1 MSFSKPN
8 YKDFSFAHHGA
19 VYRILEKLFA
29 ELNISYYFIGANARD
44 VQLYNHVIEVNFE
57 AAPVLFDNNNV
68 AKLPLNI
75 SALTKRKDD
84 ELCDYYDD

>member
-29 ELNISYYFIGANARD
+29 ELNISYYLIGANARD
-44 VQLYNHVIEVNFE
+44 VQLYNQVIEVSFE
-57 AAPVLFDNNNV
+57 ATPVLFNNNSV
-68 AKLPLNI
+68 AKLSLNI
-75 SALTKRKDD
+75 SALTKQ
-84 ELCDYYDD
+84 EI